1 MQRRESFV
9 YLQNETLIEEKK
21 TNIYRKIFLLV
32 YKLFRE

>member
-21 TNIYRKIFLLV
+21 TNIYRKFFPPGL
-32 YKLFRE
+32 